1 MSDFATELNK
11 LISNLGIFCEIWSV
25 DEYTCEVYVDCGDW
39 KHDHRRLIDSILA
52 HGYDYT
58 REITDEREDDCFS
71 ACYTITREV
80 A

>member
-25 DEYTCEVYVDCGDW
+25 DEYTCEVYVFDGDW
-39 KHDHRRLIDSILA
+39 KHDHRRLINTILA

-58 REITDEREDDCFS
+58 REVMDESEDDSFS

-80 A
+80 V